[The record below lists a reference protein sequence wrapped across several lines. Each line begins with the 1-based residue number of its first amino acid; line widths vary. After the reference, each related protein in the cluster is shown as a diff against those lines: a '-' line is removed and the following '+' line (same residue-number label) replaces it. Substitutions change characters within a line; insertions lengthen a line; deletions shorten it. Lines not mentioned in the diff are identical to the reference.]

1 MRKFLAIALASAL
14 TLSMASGCKKVD
26 EGSPA
31 PALDAGS
38 APAGDTAAPAGDASA
53 PADNA
58 VSGDVIKIGVFEP
71 QTGENGGG
79 GLQEVYGIRYANQ
92 VFPTVNIGGKEYK
105 IELVEADNKSDKTEA
120 VTAAQSLIS
129 AGCSV
134 ILGSYGSGVS
144 IAAGEI
150 FADAQVPAIG
160 CSCTN
165 PQVTLGN
172 DYYFRVCFI
181 DPFQGTVMANYA
193 AQDGA
198 KTAAIITQLGDDY
211 SSGLGNFFK
220 NAFVELVGKG
230 SIVADEQFQTNQTD
244 FKAILTNIKAANPD
258 VIFAP
263 SSIATAPLIIKQ
275 ARELGI
281 TAKIMAGD
289 TWENGSIIE
298 NAGADAEGVTLS
310 TFFDEGD
317 TSNQVA
323 AEFITGFK
331 EYLTSIG
338 QDDIIPAVSALGY
351 DAYLAAIKAIEA
363 AGSTDPVAIRDA
375 LQSLSYEGVTGA
387 ISFDENGD
395 ANKDMAFIKVVE
407 NGQFKFLKTV
417 TLGE

>member
-1 MRKFLAIALASAL
+1 MKKVLASLVAA
-14 TLSMASGCKKVD
+14 TMTMAMLAGCSG
-26 EGSPA
+26 GS
-31 PALDAGS
+31 AGS
-38 APAGDTAAPAGDASA
+38 SSAAGGNTPAASA
-53 PADNA
+53 PADA
-58 VSGDVIKIGVFEP
+58 GGDVIKIGVFEP

-92 VFPTVNIGGKEYK
+92 QFPTVKVGDKEYK

-129 AGCSV
+129 AGCKV
-134 ILGSYGSGVS
+134 IIGSYGSGVS

-150 FADAQVPAIG
+150 FADAKVPAIG

-165 PQVTLGN
+165 PQVTMGN
-172 DYYFRVCFI
+172 DYYFRVCFL

-198 KTAAIITQLGDDY
+198 KTAAVITQLGDDY

-220 NAFVELVGKG
+220 NAFIKLAGEG
-230 SIVADEQFQTNQTD
+230 SVVAEEQFQTNQTD
-244 FKAILTNIKAANPD
+244 FKAILTNIKAKNPD

-263 SSIATAPLIIKQ
+263 SSIATAPLVIKQ

-298 NAGADAEGVTLS
+298 NAGKDAEGVALS

-317 TSNQVA
+317 TSNTVA
-323 AEFITGFK
+323 TDFIKGFK
-331 EYLTSIG
+331 EYLKANN

-363 AGSTDPVAIRDA
+363 AGSTDTTAIRDA
-375 LQSLSYEGVTGA
+375 LATLSYDGVTGA
-387 ISFDENGD
+387 IAFDENGD
-395 ANKDMAFIKVVE
+395 AKKDMAFIKVVE
-407 NGQFKFLKTV
+407 GGQFKFLKTV
-417 TLGE
+417 SIEA